1 VLDTPEGEI
10 DVRMPF
16 RPVRFAGETEIV
28 SRLEA
33 GPVEVVNLIGRRD
46 TVAID
51 LHVVDLGSTL
61 TTPRGTHLVHA
72 PAAAATFTVDGTS
85 HTLAPDHSLRIEAG
99 QRTIFAGMSGRIVV
113 ASVVRI

>member
-1 VLDTPEGEI
+1 MLDTPEGEI

-51 LHVVDLGSTL
+51 LHVVDIGSTL
-61 TTPRGTHLVHA
+61 TTPRGTHLVHT
-72 PAAAATFTVDGTS
+72 PTAAATFTVDGTS

-99 QRTIFAGMSGRIVV
+99 QRTIIAGMSGRVVV
-113 ASVVRI
+113 ASLVRI

>member
-16 RPVRFAGETEIV
+16 RPVRFNGETEIM

-33 GPVEVVNLIGRRD
+33 GPVEVVNLLGRRD

-51 LHVVDLGSTL
+51 LHVVETGSTL
-61 TTPRGTHLVHA
+61 ATPRGTHLVYA
-72 PAAAATFTVDGTS
+72 PTAAATLTIDGAS
-85 HTLAPDHSLRIEAG
+85 HTLAHDHSLQVEAG
-99 QRTIFAGMSGRIVV
+99 QRTIFAGMSGRVVV
-113 ASVVRI
+113 ASVVRK